1 MFARYVL
8 LADKDMGAGAG
19 WDIPEEELDPSV
31 LRQEIMDDFDAAA
44 AMAERT
50 YKREVREQKPQAKTE
65 LLRYKKL
72 MLGLKV
78 EWGTCPLKWWR
89 ANADKFPW
97 CAKLARRDLAV
108 FGSQAAVERIF
119 SKAGYLCSNR
129 RAKMLPSTLK
139 RLVFLN
145 MNYKHIK

>member
-1 MFARYVL
+1 MLR
-8 LADKDMGAGAG
+8 
-19 WDIPEEELDPSV
+19 ELKPV
-31 LRQEIMDDFDAAA
+31 AK
-44 AMAERT
+44 AELGR
-50 YKREVREQKPQAKTE
+50 YKRHMSGVKRK
-65 LLRYKKL
+65 
-72 MLGLKV
+72 
-78 EWGTCPLKWWR
+78 WGSCILAWWR